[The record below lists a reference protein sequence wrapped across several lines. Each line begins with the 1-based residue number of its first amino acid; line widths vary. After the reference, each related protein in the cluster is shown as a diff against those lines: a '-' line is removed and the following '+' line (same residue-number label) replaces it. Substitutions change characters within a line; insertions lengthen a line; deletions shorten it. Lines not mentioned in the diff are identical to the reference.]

1 MKLKMKNQYINRQ
14 KLTQIFFI
22 VELDAR
28 GGEA

>member
-1 MKLKMKNQYINRQ
+1 MKLKMKNQYINMQ
-14 KLTQIFFI
+14 KLTPILFI